1 MNQEIEDPTL
11 VSCYY
16 LTCLK
21 GLKVTTFKKSDNR
34 IVFHVEGNV
43 EAILL
48 DLSYN
53 NKPALCGLWD
63 WD

>member
-1 MNQEIEDPTL
+1 MNQEIEAPTL
-11 VSCYY
+11 AAYCH
-16 LTCLK
+16 LK
-21 GLKVTTFKKSDNR
+21 GLKVTPFKKSDGR
-34 IVFHVEGNV
+34 IALHIEGDV

-48 DLSYN
+48 DLSHN